1 MAEVD
6 FRALF
11 DAAPAAL
18 ALLSPDLVFVSVN
31 RAYERLLGRT
41 REEIIGRNTFEVF
54 PGGSFGEGVET
65 LRSSLE
71 RALAGSED
79 EADTL
84 MLQRYDIEVPGSPGA
99 SEKRYWSVV
108 SSPLLDR
115 EGAVC
120 GVIVRM
126 QEVTSFIDR
135 MQKGGRS
142 AFSDAGLTHA
152 AAVEAQLFS
161 QTGELQEINRRLRSS
176 EAQERRVSEGL
187 REMVRRQRQAVADTS
202 HDLRNPLTGLLLRLE
217 EALSDPDANPREILQ
232 AALKDAERLGDIIGD
247 ILELARLEAGALA
260 PTEPV
265 DLAHVVRGELAR
277 RDLETAITTNLDPGI
292 VVEGSPIRLAR
303 LVGNL
308 LANAERHARS
318 RIEVTVVADDGQ
330 AVLEVLD
337 DGPGIPDAD
346 KEEIFA
352 RFFRRPDARTSDPGG
367 SGLGLPISRQIAEAH
382 GGTLHAAHRVDG
394 ASGARL
400 ILRLPLRRP

>member
-18 ALLSPDLVFVSVN
+18 ALLSPELVFVAVN
-31 RAYERLLGRT
+31 RAYERLLDRT
-41 REEIIGRNTFEVF
+41 REEIVGRNIFEVF
-54 PGGSFGEGVET
+54 PGGSSGEGVEV
-65 LRSSLE
+65 LRASLE
-71 RALAGSED
+71 RALAGGED

-84 MLQRYDIEVPGSPGA
+84 MLQRYDIEVPGSSEA
-99 SEKRYWSVV
+99 SEERYWSVT
-108 SSPLLDR
+108 SCPLLDR
-115 EGAVC
+115 EGEVR
-120 GVIVRM
+120 GVIVRK

-135 MQKGGRS
+135 MRGNGRS
-142 AFSDAGLTHA
+142 AFFEAGLMHA

-161 QTGELQEINRRLRSS
+161 QTGELQEVNRRLRSS
-176 EAQERRVSEGL
+176 EAQEREISEGL

-202 HDLRNPLTGLLLRLE
+202 HDLRGPVTGLQIRLE
-217 EALSDPDANPREILQ
+217 DALADPDADPREILQ
-232 AALKDAERLGDIIGD
+232 AALHDAERLGDIIGD
-247 ILELARLEAGALA
+247 LLELARLEAGTSA

-265 DLAHVVRGELAR
+265 DLAHLVRGELAR
-277 RDLETAITTNLDPGI
+277 RDLKTAVTTHLDPGI

-318 RIEVTVVADDGQ
+318 RMEVGLTAEDGQ
-330 AVLEVLD
+330 AVLEVVD

-346 KEEIFA
+346 KEKVFV

-382 GGTLHAAHRVDG
+382 GGTLRAAQRVDG

-400 ILRLPLRRP
+400 VLRLPLRRP

>member
-6 FRALF
+6 FQALF

-18 ALLSPDLVFVSVN
+18 ALLSPDLVFVAVN
-31 RAYERLLGRT
+31 RAYERLLDRT
-41 REEIIGRNTFEVF
+41 REEIIGRNIFEVF
-54 PGGSFGEGVET
+54 PGGSSGEGVAV

-71 RALAGSED
+71 RALAGGEG

-99 SEKRYWSVV
+99 SEERYWSVA

-115 EGAVC
+115 EGTVC
-120 GVIVRM
+120 GVIVRI

-135 MQKGGRS
+135 MREDGLS
-142 AFSDAGLTHA
+142 AFSDAGLIHA

-161 QTGELQEINRRLRSS
+161 QTRELQSINRRLRSS
-176 EAQERRVSEGL
+176 EAEERQVSEGL
-187 REMVRRQRQAVADTS
+187 REMVRHQRQAVADTS
-202 HDLRNPLTGLLLRLE
+202 HDLRGPVTGLQIRLE
-217 EALSDPDANPREILQ
+217 DALADPDADPREILL
-232 AALKDAERLGDIIGD
+232 AALHDAERLGDIIGD
-247 ILELARLEAGALA
+247 LLELARLEAGALA
-260 PTEPV
+260 PTEQV
-265 DLAHVVRGELAR
+265 DLAYLVRDELAR
-277 RDLETAITTNLDPGI
+277 RDLKTAITTHLDPGI

-318 RIEVTVVADDGQ
+318 RIEVSVAADDGQ
-330 AVLEVLD
+330 AVLEVID

-346 KEEIFA
+346 REEVFT
-352 RFFRRPDARTSDPGG
+352 RFFRRSDARTSDPSG
-367 SGLGLPISRQIAEAH
+367 SGLGLPIARQIAESH
-382 GGTLHAAHRVDG
+382 GGTLHSAHRADG